1 MTRSFLKSA
10 LLAAVLI
17 AAPTLALADGKSE
30 IATAADHAGYAAGAN
45 TIDAVHA
52 HLHHTVNC
60 LAGPGGTGFDAT
72 QMNPCAGAGKGAIA
86 DAADAAVKQ
95 TLEKA
100 SVSARAGLAAQDLA
114 AAKADAKS
122 AEQTLRGIP

>member
-1 MTRSFLKSA
+1 MTMKSA
-10 LLAAVLI
+10 LLAAALI
-17 AAPTLALADGKSE
+17 AVPTLALADGKSE

-60 LAGPGGTGFDAT
+60 LGGEGFDAT

-86 DAADAAVKQ
+86 DAASASVKQ

-100 SVSARAGLAAQDLA
+100 SASARAGLATQDLA